1 MIFADM
7 HCDTITKLHRERKK
21 GSMETLKNNSLH
33 LDLCKMKKA
42 DYLLQ
47 NFAVFINKEK
57 SDNPYRDCLE
67 NIQFFKEEIKRNEDL
82 ILPAQS
88 YEQIEQ
94 NKTCGKMSALLTLE
108 EGAVLKGDVSTLHE
122 FYDLGVRMITITWN
136 YSNELGYPNVDL
148 MPYLKKEIE
157 KPNFTN
163 PETKKGLT
171 ETGIHII
178 EEMGRLGI
186 IIDVSHGSDAL
197 FYDVCRYTKKPFVAS
212 HSNARAICHHNRN
225 LSDDM
230 IRTLALR
237 GGVMGMNF
245 CADFLNPDAHGKC
258 YIHDIIVHMQY
269 IKNIGGVEV
278 IGLGSDFDGIED
290 ELEMKDASGM
300 VLLLEEM
307 HRSGFT
313 MSEIDKITHENVLRV
328 YKELL

>member
-7 HCDTITKLHRERKK
+7 HCDTITKLHREIKQ
-21 GSMETLKNNSLH
+21 GSREALNTNSLH

-47 NFAVFINKEK
+47 NFAIFINQGKC
-57 SDNPYRDCLE
+57 DNPYQACLE
-67 NIQFFKEEIKRNEDL
+67 NIQFYKEEMHKNNDL
-82 ILPAQS
+82 IIPVTT
-88 YEQIEQ
+88 YEQVIQ
-94 NKTCGKMSALLTLE
+94 NEKNEVMSALLTIE
-108 EGAVLKGDVSTLHE
+108 EGAVLEGKIERVQE
-122 FYDLGVRMITITWN
+122 FYDLGVRMITLTWN
-136 YSNELGYPNVDL
+136 YPNELGYPNVDIR
-148 MPYLKKEIE
+148 PYLKNEVD
-157 KPNFTN
+157 KPNFHIPDTTN
-163 PETKKGLT
+163 GLT
-171 ETGIHII
+171 PIGISII